1 MGSSEQELA
10 AIVRDLGCGPYF
22 LGTFD
27 KRFPG
32 FMAPNKLACAI
43 VNTAGRETGG
53 VHWLA
58 LAWNPKSHTC
68 YLFDPFGFSDERL
81 KQIYQFEYEG
91 LLKRSALA
99 STPDHCITLVK
110 STQTV
115 QGPFSAACGLFCCM
129 FLHAFIHWPSNPME
143 QNPTMDLLTGVP
155 NSMLQSP
162 QVEPTLRRNQE
173 RLYRFLTQHSPYF
186 CRHRERIEKATAF
199 DQMKNAQVL
208 FHNKIFY

>member
-110 STQTV
+110 PIV
-115 QGPFSAACGLFCCM
+115 
-129 FLHAFIHWPSNPME
+129 
-143 QNPTMDLLTGVP
+143 TGKP
-155 NSMLQSP
+155 WLS
-162 QVEPTLRRNQE
+162 
-173 RLYRFLTQHSPYF
+173 
-186 CRHRERIEKATAF
+186 
-199 DQMKNAQVL
+199 
-208 FHNKIFY
+208 